1 MTTQQAFRFSSAKP
15 QVEDYLRLRFDSGMG
30 EKVLAHAAT
39 ALKGSLF
46 TACLYDGETLV
57 AFGRV
62 VGDGAISFV
71 VNDIMVHPG
80 YRRQGLGDRI
90 MSAIDDYFDQHAHAD
105 SYICLIA
112 NQPADKL
119 YLKHKFAYLPDHKCG
134 MLRKQSETE
143 ALQEGATDLEP

>member
-1 MTTQQAFRFSSAKP
+1 MTQAALRFSTERPS
-15 QVEDYLRLRFDSGMG
+15 VEDYLRLRVESGMG
-30 EKVLAHAAT
+30 EKVYAHAAT
-39 ALKGSLF
+39 ALLGSLF
-46 TACLYDGETLV
+46 TACLYDGDRLV

-71 VNDIMVHPG
+71 VNDIMVHPS

-90 MSAIDDYFDQHAHAD
+90 MSAIDDYFEAHAHAD

-119 YLKHKFAYLPDHKCG
+119 YLKHKFAYLPDYKCG
-134 MLRKQSETE
+134 MLRKQR
-143 ALQEGATDLEP
+143 

>member
-1 MTTQQAFRFSSAKP
+1 MTTQQAFRYTNAKP
-15 QVEDYLRLRFDSGMG
+15 NVEDYLRLRVESGMG
-30 EKVLAHAAT
+30 EKVFAHAET

-71 VNDIMVHPG
+71 VNDIMVHPN
-80 YRRQGLGDRI
+80 YRRQGLGDQI
-90 MSAIDDYFDQHAHAD
+90 LNAIDEYFDEHAHAD

-119 YLKHKFAYLPDHKCG
+119 YLKHKFTYLTSHKCG
-134 MLRKQSETE
+134 MLRKQ
-143 ALQEGATDLEP
+143 D

>member
-1 MTTQQAFRFSSAKP
+1 MSQAALRFSSERP
-15 QVEDYLRLRFDSGMG
+15 SVEDYCKLRVDSGMG
-30 EKVLAHAAT
+30 EKVYAHAET
-39 ALKGSLF
+39 ALAGSLF
-46 TACLYDGETLV
+46 TACFYDGEALV

-71 VNDIMVHPG
+71 VNDIMVHPS

-90 MSAIDDYFDQHAHAD
+90 MSAIDEYFDAHAYAD

-119 YLKHKFAYLPDHKCG
+119 YLKHKFAYLPETKCG
-134 MLRKQSETE
+134 MLRKQR
-143 ALQEGATDLEP
+143 

>member
-1 MTTQQAFRFSSAKP
+1 MTQATLRFSCERPS
-15 QVEDYLRLRFDSGMG
+15 VEDYLRLRADSGMS
-30 EKVLAHAAT
+30 EKVPAHAAT
-39 ALKGSLF
+39 ALSGSLY

-71 VNDIMVHPG
+71 VNDIMVHPD

-90 MSAIDDYFDQHAHAD
+90 MNAIDEYFDEHAHTD

-119 YLKHKFAYLPDHKCG
+119 YLKHRFAYLPGHKCG
-134 MLRKQSETE
+134 MLRRQ
-143 ALQEGATDLEP
+143 D

>member
-1 MTTQQAFRFSSAKP
+1 MTQAALRFSSERP
-15 QVEDYLRLRFDSGMG
+15 SVEDYCKLRVDSGMG
-30 EKVLAHAAT
+30 EKVYAHAKT
-39 ALKGSLF
+39 ALTGSLF
-46 TACLYDGETLV
+46 TACLYDGEALV

-71 VNDIMVHPG
+71 VNDIMVHPS

-90 MSAIDDYFDQHAHAD
+90 MSAIDEYFDAHAYAD

-119 YLKHKFAYLPDHKCG
+119 YLKHKFAYLPETKCG
-134 MLRKQSETE
+134 MLRKQR
-143 ALQEGATDLEP
+143 

>member
-1 MTTQQAFRFSSAKP
+1 MTAPQALRFSSVKP
-15 QVEDYLRLRFDSGMG
+15 KVEDYLRLRTDSGMG
-30 EKVLAHAAT
+30 EKLPEHAAT
-39 ALKGSLF
+39 ALIGSLF

-71 VNDIMVHPG
+71 VNDIMVHSA

-90 MSAIDDYFDQHAHAD
+90 MSAIDEYFDAHAHAD

-119 YLKHKFAYLPDHKCG
+119 YLKHKFVYLPEAKCG
-134 MLRKQSETE
+134 MLRR
-143 ALQEGATDLEP
+143 

>member
-1 MTTQQAFRFSSAKP
+1 MTQQTLRFSGERPS
-15 QVEDYLRLRFDSGMG
+15 VEDYVQLRVEAGMG
-30 EKVLAHAAT
+30 EKVYAHAKT

-71 VNDIMVHPG
+71 VNDIMVHPN

-90 MSAIDDYFDQHAHAD
+90 MSAIDEYFDAHAHAD

-119 YLKHKFAYLPDHKCG
+119 YLKHKFAYLPDYKCG
-134 MLRKQSETE
+134 MLRKQR
-143 ALQEGATDLEP
+143 